1 MPTLRIMKIFI
12 SVIKWLKKKKEI
24 IKHFKNEEQ
33 LKLNIAHP
41 IK

>member
-12 SVIKWLKKKKEI
+12 SVIKWLKKKEI

-33 LKLNIAHP
+33 LKLNMAHP